1 MAELFAGTSGW
12 AYPSWKPG
20 FYPEKLAQAKFLG
33 HYASRLNTVEVN
45 YTFRHRLTE
54 KTAQNWL
61 AQTPPGF
68 RFGFKAH
75 QAITHFRQLRDCTQ
89 LVADFLANLN
99 PFAAAQKLAPVL
111 FQMPPHLKCD
121 PVLLREF
128 LAILPRSARFAFE
141 FRHESWFQEGIYEVL
156 RQHNIALCMAESE
169 KLEVPRVR
177 TADFIYLRL
186 RREPYDP
193 AALEQIAQA
202 CREFLASGADVFAY
216 FKHEDDPLGAVHAE
230 GLIKSAATKPA

>member
-12 AYPSWKPG
+12 AYPTWKPG
-20 FYPEKLAQAKFLG
+20 FYPEKLAQSKFLS

-54 KTAQNWL
+54 KTTQNWL

-75 QAITHFRQLRDCTQ
+75 QAITHFRQLRDCGQ
-89 LVADFLANLN
+89 LVADFLGNLN
-99 PFAAAQKLAPVL
+99 PFAIAQKLGPVL
-111 FQMPPHLKCD
+111 FQTPPQLKCD
-121 PVLLREF
+121 LELLREF
-128 LAILPRSARFAFE
+128 LALLPRRAPFAFE
-141 FRHESWFQEGIYEVL
+141 FRHESWFQESLYDLL

-177 TADFIYLRL
+177 TADFVYLRL
-186 RREPYDP
+186 RREPYDQ
-193 AALEQIAQA
+193 AALEQIANA
-202 CREFLASGADVFAY
+202 CREYLANGADVFAY
-216 FKHEDDPLGAVHAE
+216 FKHEDDPMGALHAE
-230 GLIKSAATKPA
+230 MLLKNTSAAAV